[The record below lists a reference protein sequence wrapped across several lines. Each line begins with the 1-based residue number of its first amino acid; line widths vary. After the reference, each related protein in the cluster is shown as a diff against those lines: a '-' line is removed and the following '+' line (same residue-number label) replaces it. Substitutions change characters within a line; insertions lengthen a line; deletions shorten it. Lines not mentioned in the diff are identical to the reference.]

1 METWVQVITS
11 VGFPIFACLCLGYYV
26 FTQINQYRAD
36 IKDIQKEHKEELSKM
51 TDALNNNTLMIQKLC
66 DKLDKEDNNG

>member
-26 FTQINQYRAD
+26 FTQINQYRSD

-66 DKLDKEDNNG
+66 DKLEKEEKDG

>member
-1 METWVQVITS
+1 MDTLVQVITS

-36 IKDIQKEHKEELSKM
+36 IKEIQKEHKDEISKM
-51 TDALNNNTLMIQKLC
+51 TEALNNNTLTIQKLI
-66 DKLDKEDNNG
+66 DKLDEDKEKE